1 MCPAMKTKNQL
12 EAEITEAI
20 IRYDIEYMGRGP
32 KEARTYV
39 VEDIILVRLKGVL
52 TPAEQ
57 QLGTSAEGVEL
68 VKNMRSRLRENS
80 RAEFSR
86 VIKDATGVT
95 VRDILTDISTASN
108 ERVFVFIL
116 ESNLGKLL
124 QQTPEINR

>member
-1 MCPAMKTKNQL
+1 MKTKNEL

-39 VEDIILVRLKGVL
+39 VEDLILVRLKGVL

-57 QLGTSAEGVEL
+57 QLSTSAEGVEL

-86 VIKDATGVT
+86 VIRDATGVA

-108 ERVFVFIL
+108 ERVFIFIL
-116 ESNLGKLL
+116 ESNLGKQL
-124 QQTPEINR
+124 QHTPNYKR

>member
-1 MCPAMKTKNQL
+1 MKTKSQL

-57 QLGTSAEGVEL
+57 QLSTSAEGVEL

-86 VIKDATGVT
+86 VIRDATGIA

-116 ESNLGKLL
+116 DSNLGKQL
-124 QQTPEINR
+124 QQTPTINR